1 MCMKKRSEAALTDAA
16 DDRLLMRRT
25 TMKLSED
32 LKGRL
37 KNAKS
42 EEEAKMILSEFK
54 GAIEEAGLILDEEEL
69 SQVTGGNFGWTG
81 MGVRLSRD
89 NASGVALHLTE
100 YTEN

>member
-69 SQVTGGNFGWTG
+69 SQVTGGFTGWYD
-81 MGVRLSRD
+81 MFQ
-89 NASGVALHLTE
+89 ASMEMVSGSAHHLME
-100 YTEN
+100 YTGN